1 MIMPYRYLEDVA
13 IADVAFEAEGK
24 TIGELFES
32 SGFALTNAMIKDL
45 RKIEEKAVKAFE
57 VEAMDL
63 EMLLFNFLQ
72 ELIFFKDAERLLF
85 NRFDL
90 DIEQIDDKWHLGV
103 KAYGEEID
111 QEKHELLADAK
122 AVALH
127 NFKVEETA
135 EGWRALVIVDV

>member
-1 MIMPYRYLEDVA
+1 MPYKYLEDVA

-24 TIGELFES
+24 TLEELFES

-45 RKIEEKAVKAFE
+45 GQLEQKIEKSFE
-57 VEAMDL
+57 VEAEDV

-72 ELIFFKDAERLLF
+72 ELIFYKDAERLLF
-85 NRFDL
+85 NKFGL
-90 DIEQIDDKWHLGV
+90 DIKQKENKWLLRV

-111 QEKHELLADAK
+111 REKHELLADAK

-127 NFKVEETA
+127 NFKVERREK
-135 EGWRALVIVDV
+135 EWRASVIVDV

>member
-1 MIMPYRYLEDVA
+1 MIMPYRYLQDVA
-13 IADVAFEAEGK
+13 IADVAFEAWGK
-24 TIGELFES
+24 TMEELFES

-45 RKIEEKAVKAFE
+45 GQLEQKVEKCFE
-57 VEAMDL
+57 VEALDV

-72 ELIFFKDAERLLF
+72 ELIFYKDAERLLF
-85 NRFDL
+85 NRFEL
-90 DIEQIDDKWHLGV
+90 DIEQKENTCYLRV
-103 KAYGEEID
+103 KACGEEID

-135 EGWRALVIVDV
+135 KGWGATVIVDV

>member
-1 MIMPYRYLEDVA
+1 MRYKYLEDVA

-24 TIGELFES
+24 TLEELFES

-45 RKIEEKAVKAFE
+45 GQIEQKVEKSFE
-57 VEAMDL
+57 VEAEDV

-72 ELIFFKDAERLLF
+72 ELIFYKDAERLLF
-85 NRFDL
+85 NKFGL
-90 DIEQIDDKWHLGV
+90 DIKQKENKWHLGA

-111 QEKHELLADAK
+111 REKHELLADAK

-135 EGWRALVIVDV
+135 QGWRATVIVDV

>member
-1 MIMPYRYLEDVA
+1 MPYRYLEDVA

-24 TIGELFES
+24 TIEELFES

-45 RKIEEKAVKAFE
+45 RRIEQTVVKAFE
-57 VEAMDL
+57 VEALDV

-72 ELIFFKDAERLLF
+72 ELIFYKDAERLLF
-85 NRFDL
+85 NKFDL
-90 DIEQIDDKWHLGV
+90 DIEQKENTWNLGV

-127 NFKVEETA
+127 NFKVEETT
-135 EGWRALVIVDV
+135 EGWRAVVIVDV

>member
-1 MIMPYRYLEDVA
+1 MPYKYLEDVA

-24 TIGELFES
+24 TITELFES

-45 RKIEEKAVKAFE
+45 RQIEQKVDKSFE
-57 VEAMDL
+57 VEAEDV

-72 ELIFFKDAERLLF
+72 ELIFYKDAERLLF
-85 NRFDL
+85 NKFDL
-90 DIEQIDDKWHLGV
+90 DIEQKEGGWHLSA

-111 QEKHELLADAK
+111 REKQELLADAK

-127 NFKVEETA
+127 QFKVEETVQ
-135 EGWRALVIVDV
+135 GWRAMVIVDV

>member
-1 MIMPYRYLEDVA
+1 MSYKFLEEIA
-13 IADVAFEAEGK
+13 IADVAFEARGK
-24 TIGELFES
+24 NIGELFES
-32 SGFALTNAMIKDL
+32 SGFALTNTMIRDL
-45 RKIEEKAVKAFE
+45 RQIEHKVVKSFE
-57 VEAMDL
+57 VEAPDL

-72 ELIFFKDAERLLF
+72 ELIFYKDAERLLF

-90 DIEQIDDKWHLGV
+90 DIKQKEDRMLLRV

-127 NFKVEETA
+127 NFKVEKME
-135 EGWRALVIVDV
+135 EGWQASVIVDV

>member
-1 MIMPYRYLEDVA
+1 MPYRYMEDVA

-24 TIGELFES
+24 TLEELFES

-45 RKIEEKAVKAFE
+45 GQLEQRVEKSFE
-57 VEAMDL
+57 VEAEDV

-72 ELIFFKDAERLLF
+72 ELIFYKDAERLLF
-85 NRFDL
+85 NKFGL
-90 DIEQIDDKWHLGV
+90 DIEQKEDKWHLGA

-111 QEKHELLADAK
+111 REKHELLADAK

-135 EGWRALVIVDV
+135 QGWRAIVIVDV

>member
-13 IADVAFEAEGK
+13 IADVAFEAWGK
-24 TIGELFES
+24 TIEELFES

-45 RKIEEKAVKAFE
+45 GRIEQKVVKAFE
-57 VEAMDL
+57 VEASDV

-72 ELIFFKDAERLLF
+72 ELIFYKDAERLLF

-90 DIEQIDDKWHLGV
+90 DIEQKDGKWHLGV

-111 QEKHELLADAK
+111 REKHELLADAK
-122 AVALH
+122 AIALH

-135 EGWRALVIVDV
+135 EGWGAMVIVDV

>member
-13 IADVAFEAEGK
+13 IADVAFEARGN
-24 TIGELFES
+24 TIEELFES

-45 RKIEEKAVKAFE
+45 GRIEQKVVKAFE
-57 VEAMDL
+57 VEALDV

-72 ELIFFKDAERLLF
+72 ELIFYKDAEQLLF

-90 DIEQIDDKWHLGV
+90 DIAQKGDKWFLSA
-103 KAYGEEID
+103 KAHGEEID
-111 QEKHELLADAK
+111 REKHELLADAK

>member
-1 MIMPYRYLEDVA
+1 MYRYLDDVA

-24 TIGELFES
+24 TIHELFEAA
-32 SGFALTNAMIKDL
+32 GFALTNSMIKEL
-45 RKIEEKAVKAFE
+45 AQIEQRVMKSFE
-57 VEAMDL
+57 VEAEDV

-72 ELIFFKDAERLLF
+72 ELIFYKDAERLLF
-85 NRFDL
+85 SKFDL
-90 DIEQIDDKWHLGV
+90 DIEHDDGWHLRA

-111 QEKHELLADAK
+111 QEKHELLADVK

-135 EGWRALVIVDV
+135 KGWRASVIVDV

>member
-1 MIMPYRYLEDVA
+1 MPYRYLEDVA
-13 IADVAFEAEGK
+13 IADVAFGAEGK
-24 TIGELFES
+24 TLEELFES

-45 RKIEEKAVKAFE
+45 GQLEQRVEKSFE
-57 VEAMDL
+57 VEAEDV

-72 ELIFFKDAERLLF
+72 ELIFYKDAERLLF
-85 NRFDL
+85 NKFGL
-90 DIEQIDDKWHLGV
+90 DIEQKEDKWHLGA

-111 QEKHELLADAK
+111 REKHELLADAK

-135 EGWRALVIVDV
+135 QGWRAMVIVDV

>member
-1 MIMPYRYLEDVA
+1 MRYKYLEDVA

-24 TIGELFES
+24 TPEELFES

-45 RKIEEKAVKAFE
+45 GQLEQRVEKSFE
-57 VEAMDL
+57 VEAEDV

-72 ELIFFKDAERLLF
+72 ELIFYKDAERLLF
-85 NRFDL
+85 NKFEL
-90 DIEQIDDKWHLGV
+90 DIEQKEDRWLLSV

-111 QEKHELLADAK
+111 REKHELLADAK

-135 EGWRALVIVDV
+135 KGWMAMVIVDV